1 MFLTMIDIHTIKIKN
16 KNNNGHILRL
26 WQTFKTLTFD
36 TLIQF
41 SSLYFTLINVKTLYK
56 ITIVHKQWKQTDLG
70 YMSTRNKAMYYDLE
84 NRGPYIQT
92 EVKISF
98 SLYKLGYLKK

>member
-1 MFLTMIDIHTIKIKN
+1 
-16 KNNNGHILRL
+16 
-26 WQTFKTLTFD
+26 
-36 TLIQF
+36 
-41 SSLYFTLINVKTLYK
+41 
-56 ITIVHKQWKQTDLG
+56 
-70 YMSTRNKAMYYDLE
+70 MSTRNKAMYYDLE

>member
-1 MFLTMIDIHTIKIKN
+1 MLKHCTKLQLYINNEN
-16 KNNNGHILRL
+16 KR
-26 WQTFKTLTFD
+26 T
-36 TLIQF
+36 
-41 SSLYFTLINVKTLYK
+41 
-56 ITIVHKQWKQTDLG
+56 

>member
-1 MFLTMIDIHTIKIKN
+1 MLKHCRKVQLFINNEN
-16 KNNNGHILRL
+16 KR
-26 WQTFKTLTFD
+26 T
-36 TLIQF
+36 
-41 SSLYFTLINVKTLYK
+41 
-56 ITIVHKQWKQTDLG
+56 